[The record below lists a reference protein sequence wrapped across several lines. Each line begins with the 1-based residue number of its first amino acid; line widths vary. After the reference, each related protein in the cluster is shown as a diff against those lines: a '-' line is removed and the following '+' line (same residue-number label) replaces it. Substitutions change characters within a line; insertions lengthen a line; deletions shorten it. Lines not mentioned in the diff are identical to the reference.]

1 MATTFTNLNS
11 AVIDDMVVAAL
22 RDVLPMLS
30 IFSHIVETDDKEK
43 NNIVRVPITAD
54 GTVGDKTP
62 GTFVSGSGS
71 LTGVDV
77 TLNQFR
83 GIGWDATEAT
93 TPVKLLPQLWAEQAA
108 GGIHK
113 IAKDVI
119 DQALALLTATNY
131 GDATAD
137 KSVVAPADFG
147 QYELA
152 QLWEKGQT
160 KIKNQDQALLIN
172 SSYQAAMLG
181 LSGLG
186 LVFATSGLNF
196 IASGKVPALM
206 GMNVVHYNGVPTNSE
221 NLGGAVLGKAAIAIA
236 IARAGFF
243 LTAGDGNIVDRRV
256 ISDPQSGLSAMLTT
270 KADAGGTLSG
280 EVAMLFG
287 VAKAQNAV
295 VRLLTA

>member
-1 MATTFTNLNS
+1 VEAIRTILPALDMFSIRVDAEPAIVNS
-11 AVIDDMVVAAL
+11 V
-22 RDVLPMLS
+22 
-30 IFSHIVETDDKEK
+30 K
-43 NNIVRVPITAD
+43 RVPLSTD
-54 GTVGDKTP
+54 PTLVTKTP
-62 GTFVSGSGS
+62 GTFATATGA

-119 DQALALLTATNY
+119 DQALALITATNY
-131 GDATAD
+131 GNATAD

-160 KIKNQDQALLIN
+160 KIKSQEQTLLIN

-196 IASGKVPALM
+196 IASGKIPSLM

-221 NLGGAVLGKAAIAIA
+221 NLGGAVIGKAAIAIA

-243 LTAGDGNIVDRRV
+243 LNAGDGNIVDRRV

-287 VAKAQNAV
+287 VAKAQDAV

>member
-1 MATTFTNLNS
+1 MATTYTNLNS
-11 AVIDDMVVAAL
+11 ALIDEMVVEAL
-22 RDVLPMLS
+22 RDVLPMLDM
-30 IFSHIVETDDKEK
+30 FSHIVETDDKEQ
-43 NNIVRVPITAD
+43 NNVIRVPISGD
-54 GTVGDKTP
+54 GSVGDKTP
-62 GTFVSGSGS
+62 GTFTTDSGS
-71 LTGVDV
+71 LTGVNV
-77 TLNQFR
+77 TLDKFR
-83 GIGWDATEAT
+83 SIGWSATEAT
-93 TPVKLLPQLWAEQAA
+93 TPIKLLPQIWAQQAA

-113 IAKDVI
+113 LAKDVI
-119 DQALALLTATNY
+119 DTALALITATNY
-131 GDATAD
+131 GNATGD

-152 QLWEKGQT
+152 QLWSKGQT
-160 KIKNQDQALLIN
+160 KIKGQEQTLLVN
-172 SSYQAAMLG
+172 SEYQAALLG

-196 IASGKVPALM
+196 IATGKVPSLM

-221 NLGGAVLGKAAIAIA
+221 NLGGAVFGKAAIAVA

-243 LTAGDGNIVDRRV
+243 LNAGDGNIVDRRI

-270 KADAGGTLSG
+270 IADGGGKMSG

-287 VAKAQNAV
+287 VAKAQDAV